1 MSETNRP
8 FELIVPKENKVP
20 FILSIPH
27 GGIAFPKELQQTYN
41 QSLISAPDDTDWFL
55 EILYDFAEEMGI
67 TIIKAK
73 YSRWVIDLNRTPENQ
88 SLYNDGRIIT
98 SLCPTTDFLGNMIYK
113 SKEDIPNKVEVQRRL
128 ESYYW
133 PYHNQIDL
141 LIKDCKTDFGKVL
154 FWDAHS
160 IRRNVKTIQENP
172 FPDLI
177 LGNNDE
183 KTSGIEYINIALE
196 NLSSGSFEITHNS
209 PFKGGFITRS
219 KGNPSQNI
227 HALQLEMCKDLYMN
241 SNETEYDPVK
251 AITVKKVLKK
261 TFNHLIE
268 ALDA

>member
-1 MSETNRP
+1 
-8 FELIVPKENKVP
+8 
-20 FILSIPH
+20 
-27 GGIAFPKELQQTYN
+27 
-41 QSLISAPDDTDWFL
+41 
-55 EILYDFAEEMGI
+55 
-67 TIIKAK
+67 
-73 YSRWVIDLNRTPENQ
+73 
-88 SLYNDGRIIT
+88 
-98 SLCPTTDFLGNMIYK
+98 
-113 SKEDIPNKVEVQRRL
+113 
-128 ESYYW
+128 
-133 PYHNQIDL
+133 
-141 LIKDCKTDFGKVL
+141 VL

-183 KTSGIEYINIALE
+183 KTSGIEYINIALK
-196 NLSSGSFEITHNS
+196 NLSSGSFEITHNT

-227 HALQLEMCKDLYMN
+227 HALQLEMCKDLYMK